1 MTTLYFFG
9 DSWPEGSSEDGK
21 NPVIESYPT
30 LVGQYLNLPIR
41 NCSVGGTSQSD
52 MIQQLLNCD
61 IKAGDQ
67 AIFSLTSGARKFYYD
82 KNGNPINASS
92 EIAMKHLDLSN
103 DFNDTWLAAQTC
115 YILYYYC
122 RERLITPWFINTFN
136 IAYHKNYHH
145 KLWESIPDTPW
156 IIPKDHCVI
165 EQFDPE
171 FFGQWEDFRNSD
183 FNDWLDTNNQQVQY
197 YIRPF
202 YNHPHTNGRKK
213 IAEII
218 AEKLLSAASDAST
231 SKVIW
236 TKL

>member
-9 DSWPEGSSEDGK
+9 DSWPAEGSIEGEK

-30 LVGQYLNLPIR
+30 HVGQYLNLPIR
-41 NCSVGGTSQSD
+41 NCSVSGTSQSD

-82 KNGNPINASS
+82 KNGNPINASA

-156 IIPKDHCVI
+156 IIPKDRCVI

-171 FFGQWEDFRNSD
+171 FFGRWEEFHNSD

-202 YNHPHTNGRKK
+202 HNHPHTNGRKK

-218 AEKLLSAASDAST
+218 AEKLLSAASDASA
-231 SKVIW
+231 S
-236 TKL
+236 